1 MGGEQSK
8 PKSRNKEEGHS
19 KNPLLE
25 KKKLPKL
32 VKVVEQSKHDDTK
45 EVEDI
50 LEEYDSRSERK
61 ELLEQT
67 DPATGYTPLLWAS
80 RNGDIQ
86 LINLLLKSG
95 ADKYSSGKTEEVKQE
110 KITPAILIEE
120 HITDL
125 KEGLKEARKKH
136 KEGSSH
142 YKKMSDA
149 IDEFET
155 VNKKLSLSK
164 DPPSGLKNL
173 RKRELGKRGGSRR
186 SRKGK
191 QSA

>member
-173 RKRELGKRGGSRR
+173 RKRELGKCSHIT
-186 SRKGK
+186 KY
-191 QSA
+191 AAEH